1 MFPEEEVRDDVRLVV
16 DGKFITS
23 VGGGM
28 SYEPAFYLVERLYG
42 REHVEATARGLVWP
56 WDLGAVPH
64 LVVEPAG
71 AAGASRPTSG
81 GGR

>member
-1 MFPEEEVRDDVRLVV
+1 VRFVE

-42 REHVEATARGLVWP
+42 KEHAARTAAGLVWP
-56 WDLGAVPH
+56 WDLDAVPH
-64 LVVEPAG
+64 LIVHAE
-71 AAGASRPTSG
+71 
-81 GGR
+81 